1 MSQATPPTAPATD
14 VAIPPTPPIR
24 PLQKRIECGLSG
36 VLPRSLA
43 FKVRRLILPNHRCV
57 RAATRGEKRLLSSPA
72 LFTMSSQTISGSR
85 GTMLGRLSSRLKDR
99 FDATKASFRTDLS
112 TPENR
117 RRAVIY
123 ERWFDHGFLRRY
135 WTNMFEIAPGVW
147 RSNHPTA
154 ARFTA
159 LAQQGIQTII
169 TLRGNRTTPW
179 ALLENEACTRLEL
192 RLETVALRSQRA
204 PSRHNLQ
211 TLIDLFRSV
220 EKPVLFH
227 CKSGAD
233 RTGLASV
240 IYLLVIEKHPLA
252 QARKML
258 SWRYVHLSWTKA
270 GVLDMLLDDFAA
282 SSYSDFEDWLE
293 HDYDAARL
301 QAKFEA

>member
-1 MSQATPPTAPATD
+1 
-14 VAIPPTPPIR
+14 
-24 PLQKRIECGLSG
+24 
-36 VLPRSLA
+36 
-43 FKVRRLILPNHRCV
+43 
-57 RAATRGEKRLLSSPA
+57 
-72 LFTMSSQTISGSR
+72 
-85 GTMLGRLSSRLKDR
+85 MLGRLSSRLKDR

-117 RRAVIY
+117 RCAVIY

-179 ALLENEACTRLEL
+179 ALLENEACTRLGL
-192 RLETVALRSQRA
+192 RLETLALRSQRA
-204 PSRHNLQ
+204 PSRHDLQ
-211 TLIDLFRSV
+211 TLIELFRSV
-220 EKPVLFH
+220 GKPVLFH

-240 IYLLVIEKHPLA
+240 IFLLVIEKQPLA

-258 SWRYVHLSWTKA
+258 SWRYAHLSCTKA

-282 SSYSDFEDWLE
+282 SAGPDFEDWLE
-293 HDYDAARL
+293 HDYDARAL
-301 QAKFEA
+301 QAKFESKGR